1 MALLILRES
10 NNTTR
15 YTSKRPSPRHR
26 PCFATPRSGHITT
39 PRPNSSLAR
48 QWGNI
53 TMPHLGNTLARYP
66 DSTQAP
72 RPSNTLAL
80 HRVNPAPRQ
89 IHPRSASGPQRPNA
103 VSGSTPV
110 PHRAHNIPALPRG
123 PSQEPRNKKSV
134 RIATFLRLAIV
145 ASSPIA
151 NRGTKTQ
158 VICRVKVPFSLCGD
172 REEFAIAKK
181 LQRCRVFCFH
191 DGWIVPTGR
200 FRNGRIT
207 ATGQITQMCVFSV
220 AARVATSR
228 ATDRTKR
235 PPVPCRIGLGG
246 SPCAEG
252 FAADWTERQPLGLGA
267 VGSEE
272 FLVLGRTSRKV
283 R

>member
-1 MALLILRES
+1 MLGPRCSADWGAAKARPDQITVSKLFQES
-10 NNTTR
+10 
-15 YTSKRPSPRHR
+15 
-26 PCFATPRSGHITT
+26 G
-39 PRPNSSLAR
+39 
-48 QWGNI
+48 
-53 TMPHLGNTLARYP
+53 
-66 DSTQAP
+66 
-72 RPSNTLAL
+72 
-80 HRVNPAPRQ
+80 
-89 IHPRSASGPQRPNA
+89 
-103 VSGSTPV
+103 
-110 PHRAHNIPALPRG
+110 
-123 PSQEPRNKKSV
+123 NKKSV

-235 PPVPCRIGLGG
+235 PLCLAGLGWAAARVQRGLLRIGRSG
-246 SPCAEG
+246 SP
-252 FAADWTERQPLGLGA
+252 
-267 VGSEE
+267 
-272 FLVLGRTSRKV
+272 
-283 R
+283 